1 VSTFGRT
8 GNANYVQTIDRLTAL
23 RITCICR
30 ALGVRSGNSFY
41 LGGSG
46 FALVTAAISW
56 STTLLPDLP
65 PMSSISFTLTSV
77 SFFASSSAFWLPE
90 LCCAIVSLLTCF
102 NCASGSRST
111 VPLSRTS
118 DTRCPSPFCT
128 LQSPSALRFVR
139 PLLALCG
146 LGGLDGCFRRA

>member
-102 NCASGSRST
+102 I
-111 VPLSRTS
+111 VPVEADPPYL
-118 DTRCPSPFCT
+118 F
-128 LQSPSALRFVR
+128 LELLILVVLLLFVLFNLLLRFVSCV
-139 PLLALCG
+139 LYSLCAVLVG
-146 LGGLDGCFRRA
+146 